1 MTAAEVK
8 AALYARHPGTAQ
20 FTPAGPWTC
29 VEEWMQID
37 FLAFAA
43 WTQPKPARR
52 RHARIGYE
60 VKVSRSDMRA
70 ELLNPAKRAKAVA
83 ICHEFYFAVPAGL
96 LTDDE
101 LAFQEPDWPA
111 DAFQRRHCPNAW
123 RPYGRRGRGRC
134 TEEVPVPAV
143 VEHDYQLYRH
153 GGGPAW
159 TTIPCRTCGGPGYL
173 ERSLVEEQ
181 APTLWIPRD
190 TGLVEITSRGCRV
203 VRKAP
208 VRDPEPLSDGQ
219 LTDLVRWVSIRPD
232 PRHLEARSAA
242 A

>member
-20 FTPAGPWTC
+20 YTLAGPWTC

-52 RHARIGYE
+52 QHARIGYE
-60 VKVSRSDMRA
+60 VKVSRGDMRA
-70 ELLNPAKRAKAVA
+70 ELLNPGKRARAVA

-96 LTDDE
+96 LTPE
-101 LAFQEPDWPA
+101 EAAFEEPDWQLEDFA
-111 DAFQRRHCPNAW
+111 RRNCPNRW
-123 RPYGRRGRGRC
+123 RRRRGRC

-143 VEHDYQLYRH
+143 VERDYELYRSS
-153 GGGPAW
+153 GGPAW
-159 TTIPCRTCGGPGYL
+159 TSIPCRACGGRGYF
-173 ERSLVEEQ
+173 ERSRVERE

-190 TGLVEITSRGCRV
+190 VGLVEVKNGVARI

-232 PRHLEARSAA
+232 PRHVQARGAVAA
-242 A
+242 